1 MGRVVLVRRW
11 GCFLQMKRAASGF
24 QTGHLGG
31 QIAVVDMVTVALRAP
46 HPGKGAD

>member
-11 GCFLQMKRAASGF
+11 GCFLQMKSGF